1 MSKFLASH
9 WWATFFILFF
19 PLAVMYGYVDFIR
32 ESELNARIGWL
43 LLIGGMAYVFRHTLL
58 QKFFLA
64 ILIAFVISGALD
76 VLYAV
81 TFGGVFQSASLEA
94 LIYTDSSESLEFFIA
109 YISLENTL
117 LFLAY
122 VILSYVSLRQVVFQS
137 AVTKYQ
143 KFLVLLGVVMLVFA
157 VHQIND
163 RGRYF
168 DAVPG
173 FAGVALDFSGGR
185 ESLEEVTLLRK
196 KLYEESEFVSVKKSE
211 TPQTYVV
218 VIGESLNRNH
228 MSLYGY
234 GRNTT
239 PNLTRLES
247 QGIVFKDVI
256 SAFAQTRPSL
266 SVSLTQ
272 VASNKVDQTHS
283 AMSLMEVF
291 KRAGFETWWISNQ
304 QPLRYPTSAI
314 ASLSDHTHF
323 ISHDFYGVE
332 NYRYDGYMTPYFEKA
347 LASDAKHKVVFVH
360 MMGSHLRY
368 ESRYPAPEYEVFKDD
383 KGIEAY
389 TDKLSSGQV
398 RDINHYDNSVYY
410 TDSLLGDWIDKL
422 DQAGGISG
430 LLFFAD
436 HGEEVFDAKDFKG
449 HGPDGVTQNMVDI
462 PLIFWR
468 NQAYQSEFTQ
478 VDLQLQEN
486 INTPFMLDE
495 LFHLTICLAQ
505 VKTELYDPSRS
516 LCSSDYKAKPRVIYG
531 QSYEDLIR

>member
-64 ILIAFVISGALD
+64 ILIAFVISGAFD

-81 TFGGVFQSASLEA
+81 TFGGVFKSASLEA
-94 LIYTDSSESLEFFIA
+94 LIYTDSSESMEFFLA
-109 YISLENTL
+109 YVSLENTL

-122 VILSYVSLRQVVFQS
+122 VILSYVSLRQVVFKS

-143 KFLVLLGVVMLVFA
+143 KTLVLVGIVMLVFA

-168 DAVPG
+168 DVVPG

-185 ESLEEVTLLRK
+185 KSLEEVTLLRQH
-196 KLYEESEFVSVKKSE
+196 LYEESTFSSVKKSE
-211 TPQTYVV
+211 APQTYVV

-239 PNLTRLES
+239 PNLTRLAPQS
-247 QGIVFKDVI
+247 IIFKDVI
-256 SAFAQTRPSL
+256 SAFVQTRPSL

-347 LASDAKHKVVFVH
+347 LASEAKHKVVFVH

-383 KGIEAY
+383 EGIKAY
-389 TDKLSSGQV
+389 TDKLSSSKV

-410 TDSLLGDWIDKL
+410 TDNLLGDWIDKL
-422 DQAGGISG
+422 DHTGGISG

-468 NQAYQSEFTQ
+468 NQAYQSEFSQ
-478 VDLQLQEN
+478 VDLQLQKN
-486 INTPFMLDE
+486 TNTPFMLDE

-516 LCSSDYKAKPRVIYG
+516 LCSSDYKAKPRVVYG
-531 QSYEDLIR
+531 QSYEDLMR

>member
-32 ESELNARIGWL
+32 ESEINARIGWL
-43 LLIGGMAYVFRHTLL
+43 LLIGGLAYIFRHTIL

-64 ILIAFVISGALD
+64 ILIAFVVSGALD

-94 LIYTDSSESLEFFIA
+94 LIYTDSSESWEFLMA

-117 LFLAY
+117 LFSAY
-122 VILSYVSLRQVVFQS
+122 IILSYVSLRQVVFQS
-137 AVTKYQ
+137 AITKYQ
-143 KFLVLLGVVMLVFA
+143 KFLVLIGVVMLVFA
-157 VHQIND
+157 VQQIND

-168 DAVPG
+168 DVIPG
-173 FAGVALDFSGGR
+173 FVGVALDYSGGR

-196 KLYEESEFVSVKKSE
+196 KLYEESTFVSEKGSE

-234 GRNTT
+234 ERNTT
-239 PNLTRLES
+239 PNLTRLAPQS
-247 QGIVFKDVI
+247 IVFTDAV

-272 VASNKVDQTHS
+272 VASNKLEQTHS

-314 ASLSDHTHF
+314 ASLSDHEHF

-332 NYRYDGYMTPYFEKA
+332 NYRYDGYMTPYYEKA
-347 LASDAKHKVVFVH
+347 LASDAKHKVIFVH
-360 MMGSHLRY
+360 MMGSHLHY
-368 ESRYPAPEYEVFKDD
+368 ESRYPIEEHEIFNEE
-383 KGIEAY
+383 KGIKAY
-389 TDKLSSGQV
+389 TNDLSGGQIS
-398 RDINHYDNSVYY
+398 DINNYDNSVHY
-410 TDSLLGDWIDKL
+410 TDSLLGNWIDKL
-422 DQAGGISG
+422 DQVEGVSG

-436 HGEEVFDAKDFKG
+436 HGEEVFDVRDFKG
-449 HGPDGVTQNMVDI
+449 HGPDGVTHSMVDI

-468 NQAYQSEFTQ
+468 NQAYQTEFSQ
-478 VDLQLQEN
+478 VDRHLQKS
-486 INTPFMLDE
+486 TDSPFMLDE
-495 LFHLTICLAQ
+495 LFHLTICLTQ
-505 VKTELYDPSRS
+505 VNTELYDPARS
-516 LCSSDYKAKPRVIYG
+516 LCSLDYKPKQRIIYG
-531 QSYEDLIR
+531 QAYEDLIR